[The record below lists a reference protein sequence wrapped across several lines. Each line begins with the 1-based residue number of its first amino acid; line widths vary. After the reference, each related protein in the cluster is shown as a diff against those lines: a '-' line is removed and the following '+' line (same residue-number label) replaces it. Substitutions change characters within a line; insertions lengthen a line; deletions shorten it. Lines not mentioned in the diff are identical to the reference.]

1 MPFPEKKR
9 KTQETNVKPLRKSKI
24 FAPFRSIGYVS
35 NQIPFDIEVRGTHF
49 LVTTCVGN
57 SFQTYDCERLNLLFV
72 GKHLE
77 REISCLKSY
86 KDFMLAGSGS
96 KVFAYKRGKI
106 IWEIELESSAGEVV
120 QLDAFGEWII
130 ATSSRRLVHI
140 WKHVSKYELPE
151 LHTVFQPTANADVT
165 AMIHP
170 STYLNKIILGF
181 SDGSF
186 ELWNMRTAKCV
197 YKFKNLVG
205 DAITSLTQAPV
216 LDILAIGTA
225 GGRIVLYNL
234 RNATIVMEFRQSG
247 RVLSSSFRTDGVPIL
262 ATSNHQ
268 GDVSLFDLSKR
279 RVQNVVYGA
288 HHGPI
293 PKLQFLNGQPVLV
306 TAGPDNSLK
315 EWIFDSMDGAP
326 RILRLRNGHYEP
338 PSCIKFYGQSVHF
351 LLSAASDNTLRAISV
366 FQDNQT
372 VELSQGSVTSK
383 AKKLNV
389 RPDELKLPEI
399 ISMSSSNSREKYW
412 DNILTA
418 HKNDNAARTWNWKN
432 KTLGQHVLPTTD
444 GTPVRAVCVSC
455 CGNFGMVGSSKGL
468 VNVYNMQSG
477 ILRKSFGHKQ
487 HSNKPI
493 TSIMLDNVNRV
504 LVVSSL
510 DGTLR
515 FWDFNK
521 GSLIDT
527 IDMGSSIT
535 SAVYHHASDLI
546 AVICDDFGIRI
557 VDVQTRK
564 VVRELWG
571 HSNRLTDIDFSNDG
585 RWLVTASLDGT
596 IRTWDLPTGHLIDA
610 ITTGNVCTGLSFGPT
625 GDYLATSHVD
635 QIGISLWTNLSM
647 FKHVSTKSLRLDDIT
662 EVSLPSISGEK
673 GTSVVQAALNAEE
686 DEEEEDDILYTTADQ
701 IDNQLQTLSKLP
713 RTQWQTL
720 VNMELIKA
728 RNAPKEAPKAP
739 EKAPFFLPS
748 LKEQSEGLVSKLDE
762 TNNDKQSRPN
772 LASSM
777 QNLTTRFSELLH
789 AGDDDAF
796 FEYLK
801 TLPPAKTDLEIRSL
815 EAFPPYEEFI
825 LFINSMT
832 SRLASRRDFEL
843 VQAYMAVFIK
853 AHEDVLLSSEASNE
867 KENVLNA
874 LKAWGTVQK
883 EENNRLLDLIHYC
896 SGVLSFMRT

>member
-1 MPFPEKKR
+1 MPFAEKKR
-9 KTQETNVKPLRKSKI
+9 RTQDVNVKPLRKSRI

-72 GKHLE
+72 GKQLE

-96 KVFAYKRGKI
+96 KIFAYKRGKI
-106 IWEIELESSAGEVV
+106 VWEIELESSADEILH
-120 QLDAFGEWII
+120 LDAFGEWII
-130 ATSSRRLVHI
+130 AISSTRHVHI
-140 WKHVSKYELPE
+140 WKHVSKYEVPE
-151 LHTVFQPTANADVT
+151 LHTIFQPTANADIT
-165 AMIHP
+165 ALIHP
-170 STYLNKIILGF
+170 STYLNKVVLGF
-181 SDGSF
+181 SDGSLQ
-186 ELWNMRTAKCV
+186 LWNMRTAKCIH
-197 YKFKNLVG
+197 KFDGLRG
-205 DAITSLTQAPV
+205 DAITSLSQAPV
-216 LDILAIGTA
+216 LDVLAIGA
-225 GGRIVLYNL
+225 ANGRILLYNL
-234 RNATIVMEFRQSG
+234 RKAVTLMEFRQSG

-268 GDVSLFDLSKR
+268 GDISFYDLSKR

-293 PKLQFLNGQPVLV
+293 PKLQFLNGQPLLV
-306 TAGPDNSLK
+306 TTGPDNSLK
-315 EWIFDSMDGAP
+315 EWIFDSMDGVP
-326 RILRLRNGHYEP
+326 RVLRFRNGHYEP
-338 PSCIKFYGQSVHF
+338 PSYIQFYGQNVHF
-351 LLSAASDNTLRAISV
+351 LLSAATDNTLRAISL

-383 AKKLNV
+383 AKKLNA

-399 ISMSSSNSREKYW
+399 VSMSSSNTREKYW

-418 HKNDNAARTWNWKN
+418 HKNDNAARTWSWKN

-477 ILRKSFGHKQ
+477 ILRKSFGREQ
-487 HSNKPI
+487 QSTKPI

-504 LVVSSL
+504 LVTSSL
-510 DGTLR
+510 DGNLR

-527 IDMGSSIT
+527 VDMGSSIT
-535 SAVYHHASDLI
+535 NAIYHHTSDLI
-546 AVICDDFGIRI
+546 AIICDDFGVRI

-564 VVRELWG
+564 IVRELWG
-571 HSNRLTDIDFSNDG
+571 HSNRLTDLDFSNDG
-585 RWLVTASLDGT
+585 RWLVTSSLDGT

-610 ITTGNVCTGLSFGPT
+610 ITTGSVCTGLAFGPT

-647 FKHVSTKSLRLDDIT
+647 FKHVSTKSLRLDDVT
-662 EVSLPSISGEK
+662 EVSLPSISGER
-673 GTSVVQAALNAEE
+673 GTSVVQAALNVEE
-686 DEEEEDDILYTTADQ
+686 EEVEEDDILHTTADQ
-701 IDNQLQTLSKLP
+701 LDGQLQTLSKLP

-748 LKEQSEGLVSKLDE
+748 LKEQAEGLVSKANE
-762 TNNDKQSRPN
+762 TNNDDQQRPK
-772 LASSM
+772 LASSV
-777 QNLTTRFSELLH
+777 QTVTTRFSELLH
-789 AGDDDAF
+789 GGDGDAF

-815 EAFPPYEEFI
+815 EAYPPYEEFI
-825 LFINSMT
+825 LFIKSMT

-853 AHEDVLLSSEASNE
+853 AHEDVLLSSDSPEE

-874 LKAWGTVQK
+874 LKAWDDVQK
-883 EENNRLLDLIHYC
+883 EENRRLLDLVHYC